1 MPKESNAM
9 ILFNQSRRGSLFAR
23 SALGLTLAIGLAGG
37 SLVVS
42 TTASAKEKPKPA
54 VAKPAGNSKEFATA
68 AQPLQKT
75 LAAAQPTIAKYTAAQ
90 GAAKDAALVELK
102 AAVASAPTELAA
114 AEAAI
119 KNPADRL
126 LAGQWGA
133 MIGTI
138 LSDQAINMRALQNI
152 LDSGVAPADQI
163 DSYRHRLG
171 SAAYSTGDYAR
182 AITALTPLIGT
193 NYADPNAIEI
203 LADSHV
209 RSNQPAEGLKAL
221 KAAID
226 ARKAAGGTAPAAW
239 FQRGNLIAYKSK
251 VPGAT
256 IEWSYLLVESNPV
269 ALNWVSAIQTAREN
283 GGSAAPESLDLARL
297 IFRNSAINVDK
308 RFSEREYL
316 EYLSAADAR
325 RFPGEVQK
333 VAEAGIAA
341 GMLRASD
348 PTVVDQLTQA
358 RSRVAA
364 DKASLAAL
372 ERDARAPAASQATIV
387 AAADVFLSYDNPAKA
402 EEFYKIA
409 MNKPGVD
416 ADRVLTRLGIAQYD
430 LGKYADALGNF
441 AKVGGARKQIARL
454 WSLQATLKSK
464 PAA

>member
-1 MPKESNAM
+1 MTLSNLPK
-9 ILFNQSRRGSLFAR
+9 RGSLFAR
-23 SALGLTLAIGLAGG
+23 SALGLTLAIGLAAG
-37 SLVVS
+37 SFVVS
-42 TTASAKEKPKPA
+42 TAASAKEKPA
-54 VAKPAGNSKEFATA
+54 AAKPAGNSKEFATA

-75 LAAAQPTIAKYTAAQ
+75 LAAAQPAIAKYTAAQ

-102 AAVASAPTELAA
+102 AAVANAPTELAA
-114 AEAAI
+114 AEAAV
-119 KNPADRL
+119 KNPQDRL

-133 MIGTI
+133 MVGTI
-138 LSDQAINMRALQNI
+138 LSDQAINIRSLQNI
-152 LDSGVAPADQI
+152 LDSGIAPADQL

-171 SAAYSTGDYAR
+171 SAAYSTADYAR
-182 AITALTPLIGT
+182 AITALTPLIGS
-193 NYADPNAIEI
+193 NYADANAIEI
-203 LADSHV
+203 LADSYV
-209 RSNQPAEGLKAL
+209 KSNQPAEGLRVL

-251 VPGAT
+251 VPGAMP
-256 IEWSYLLVESNPV
+256 EWSYLLVESTPT

-297 IFRNSAINVDK
+297 IFRNGAINVEK

-348 PTVVDQLTQA
+348 PTVVDQLAQA
-358 RSRVAA
+358 RGRVAA

-372 ERDARAPAASQATIV
+372 ERDARAPAASQATIM

-409 MNKPGVD
+409 LTKPGVD
-416 ADRVLTRLGIAQYD
+416 ADRALTRLGIAQYD
-430 LGKYADALGNF
+430 LGKYPDALGSF
-441 AKVGGARKQIARL
+441 SKVAGARKQLARL
-454 WSLQATLKSK
+454 WALQTTVKSR
-464 PAA
+464 PAV